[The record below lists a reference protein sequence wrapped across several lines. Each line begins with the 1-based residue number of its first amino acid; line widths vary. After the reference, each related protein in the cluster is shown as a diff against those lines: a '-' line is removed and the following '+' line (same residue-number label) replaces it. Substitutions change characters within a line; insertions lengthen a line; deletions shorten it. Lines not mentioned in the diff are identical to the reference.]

1 MYNCYSVIKFG
12 SEENVRKFSEELEA
26 SGMKV
31 DLKLN
36 DEGSHIIKLHIDLG
50 DGTSL
55 DDEDATLE
63 QSLLS
68 GSINSPEQAKF
79 IAWILDLIK
88 VEYTLE
94 VYKYGVDEPIE
105 IFEHSD
111 EIIA

>member
-12 SEENVRKFSEELEA
+12 SVENIKKFSEELEL
-26 SGMKV
+26 SGLKV

-36 DEGSHIIKLHIDLG
+36 EDGSQIIRLQVDLG

-55 DDEDATLE
+55 EDEDATLE

-68 GSINSPEQAKF
+68 GAISSPEQAKF
-79 IAWILDLIK
+79 IAGILDMIK
-88 VEYTLE
+88 VEYTVE
-94 VYKYGVDEPIE
+94 VYKDGVDEPVE

-111 EIIA
+111 DIIV